1 MNDIVRHPAC
11 LFPGGRP
18 NLMFERPL
26 DLENPIM
33 K

>member
-1 MNDIVRHPAC
+1 MTSSGIRRVFF
-11 LFPGGRP
+11 LGGRP